1 MKKKPEPSTPPK
13 KTSKTPAGAKKVPD
27 TRGSPQKVDRVI
39 DWEAVFRLI
48 GTSAMIV
55 APDHS
60 ILAVNDATCRISG
73 KAEHEIR
80 GMKCWE
86 VFHGPDATRPPVGC
100 PMERTLSSGKH
111 ETSEMEVS
119 INGGVY
125 LVSCTPV
132 HDKGGAIS
140 SIIHIATDITEKKE
154 AEKRAQEREKRF
166 RKIFENS
173 PIGMVLVTP
182 DFRFFS
188 VNPAWVSMTGYSE
201 KELLKMSFTDITH
214 PDHLAGDVEHIRELA
229 AGKIPVYAT
238 EKRYIR
244 KDRSILWGVIRVTAI
259 RDHEGTLRYFAAQ
272 IEDITDRKKAE
283 EKVRKTDA
291 LLNET
296 QKISHIGG
304 WEYEVATGRVVWTDE
319 VYRIYGVGRD
329 FDPGTV
335 STDIQFYTPRDA
347 PIIEQAFRRCLEQGE
362 PYDLKLEL
370 IRADGRQIWVRTMGK
385 PVLQEGKIVRV
396 HGNIMDITE
405 LQKAEILLRESER
418 KYHDL
423 YLNSALGIFHSS
435 LEGKFID
442 LNPTLANMLGYSSPE
457 EVITSITSISEQLY
471 AEPCQYTTVTTNV
484 VDAGRINGIEN
495 HYRRRDGTL
504 WYGMLYVRIVP
515 GTQGR
520 PSHYEG
526 FVEDITLR
534 KQLEEQRERLIRE
547 LAQKNTELDQ
557 FTYTVS
563 HDLKSPL
570 TTIRGFAS
578 LMEKDIRKNDRENV
592 VRDLERIDEATQKM
606 EALLQHLLN
615 LSRIG
620 RIVNPPQDMPFAGI
634 AKEAV
639 ELLDAPL
646 RGRHVKVTIDP
657 DMPTVCVDHVRVREV
672 LTNLVENA
680 IKFMGDQAHPEIHI
694 GFEYDG
700 GSPVFFVKDNG
711 IGIDPGC
718 HERIFRLFEKLDPG
732 KEGSGAGLAIVKRII
747 EVHGG
752 KIRVESEGNGSG
764 STFRFTLSPRVPEVT
779 DMHNKTKEED

>member
-1 MKKKPEPSTPPK
+1 MKKKPAPSTPPK
-13 KTSKTPAGAKKVPD
+13 KTSKIPVGTKKVQN
-27 TRGSPQKVDRVI
+27 TKGNSQKEDRVI

-48 GTSAMIV
+48 GASAIIV
-55 APDHS
+55 APDHT
-60 ILAVNDATCRISG
+60 ILAANDATCHIAG
-73 KAEHEIR
+73 KAEHEIL

-86 VFHGPDATRPPVGC
+86 VFHGPDVSHPPVGC

-111 ETSEMEVS
+111 ETTEMEVS

-125 LVSCTPV
+125 LVSSTPV
-132 HDKGGAIS
+132 LDKGGVIS
-140 SIIHIATDITEKKE
+140 SIIHIAVDLTEKE
-154 AEKRAQEREKRF
+154 ENERRVQESEKRF

-620 RIVNPPQDMPFAGI
+620 RIVNPPQDVPFAEI
-634 AKEAV
+634 AKETV

-646 RGRHVKVTIDP
+646 RGRHVKVMIDP
-657 DMPTVCVDHVRVREV
+657 DMPTVCVDQVRVREV

-700 GSPVFFVKDNG
+700 GSPVFFVRDNG
-711 IGIDPGC
+711 IGIDPGR

-747 EVHGG
+747 EIHGG
-752 KIRVESEGNGSG
+752 KIWVESDGNSSG
-764 STFRFTLSPRVPEVT
+764 STFHFTLSPRVSEGT
-779 DMHNKTKEED
+779 DTHKIRKEED